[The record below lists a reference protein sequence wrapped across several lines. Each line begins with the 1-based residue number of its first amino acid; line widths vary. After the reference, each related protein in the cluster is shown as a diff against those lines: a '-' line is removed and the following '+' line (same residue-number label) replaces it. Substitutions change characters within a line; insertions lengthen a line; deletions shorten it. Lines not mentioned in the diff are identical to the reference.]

1 MSMRVDK
8 YLWCV
13 RVFKTRSLSKDAI
26 VSGRVEIGGE
36 VVKPSREVRE
46 GDEIQVRKKAILY
59 TYEVQGI
66 PKSRVGPA
74 LVEQFVED
82 ITSQEELD
90 KLELMRLQYKDVIWR
105 RQGLGRPTKKQRR
118 DIDKWKE

>member
-1 MSMRVDK
+1 MRVDK

-13 RVFKTRSLSKDAI
+13 RIFKTRSLSKEAI
-26 VSGRVEIGGE
+26 VAGRVEIDGD

-59 TYEVQGI
+59 RYEVQGI

-74 LVEQFVED
+74 LVDQFVED
-82 ITSQEELD
+82 ITPQEELD

-118 DIDKWKE
+118 DIDKFKD